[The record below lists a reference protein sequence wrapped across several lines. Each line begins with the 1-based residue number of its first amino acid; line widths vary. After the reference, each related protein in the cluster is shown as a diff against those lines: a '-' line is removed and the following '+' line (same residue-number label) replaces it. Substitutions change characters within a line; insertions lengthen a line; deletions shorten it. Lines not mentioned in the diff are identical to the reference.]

1 MTVRP
6 SRREL
11 KFVRRPWVASSLCIA
26 ALLTAFTASCSSVRR
41 PRNTIENA
49 AYRLTVETAPDGLR
63 AILED
68 KRSGLRLADGPM
80 VYRTDAAGHENPATL
95 FQLTDPTVSVDG
107 QRLII
112 IGTLAGLR
120 VQHTFALP
128 SDRPV
133 MDETLRLTNPTGTVV
148 SLPDFE
154 CGFTRVLKDES
165 ANIPADLA
173 GDRFVAVPH
182 RKRAEA
188 AKETYL
194 DFSSADMADKPG
206 FEAHP
211 DQVQD
216 PHYQPSRHRYSDG
229 WAWTHGSSAL
239 GIYKHSQEAM
249 LFSVLS
255 TVKSG
260 GRTLLRFGGTAMMMG
275 EPAIL
280 TRLKQ
285 GQTADLGL
293 TRYETFTG
301 GYREA
306 MYGCRRFLDERGCR
320 FPADFDPPVHWEQ
333 LYDMEGAWDHRATQ
347 YTKAIIER
355 EAQKGVDYS
364 CEAIYLDPGWD
375 TKFAS
380 FIWGDQWLGPMDA
393 FVKEMRDRYGL
404 KVSLHTPLATWMSLD
419 IPMGPSSIDSWP
431 AAARLV
437 APPAPAPEPGAKVTP
452 RRLPAICLG
461 SKQYLD
467 AAEKRLLDL
476 CAAGA
481 TFLMY
486 DGNFWNGGCVN
497 PDHGHPIPYTYEDH
511 IRANVDLAQ
520 RIHAKYPNVL
530 IEMHDMLAGGN
541 PVRDTPLFYTYGLPG
556 SWDENW
562 GYELMWDSMA
572 DIKALRCLSLYYS
585 NLSCNIPFY
594 LHVNLRGD
602 NTDAIVLWWY
612 ASTCRHLGIG
622 GTDKNPAVVA
632 AQKAAMKRYHAVE
645 ALYKRGEFYGISEE
659 IHIHVLGDR
668 VAVNAFNLDEK
679 ARTIEGSIGLA
690 EIGLDPARAYS
701 FDEPWVSCTDGKLV
715 VKADLGPWG
724 AKMSAAA
731 GR

>member
-1 MTVRP
+1 MPARLIKHALSSAETVWIVALLAVFAASCAP
-6 SRREL
+6 SRQ
-11 KFVRRPWVASSLCIA
+11 
-26 ALLTAFTASCSSVRR
+26 

-49 AYRLTVETAPDGLR
+49 AYRLTVDAASEGLHSV
-63 AILED
+63 LED
-68 KRSGLRLADGPM
+68 KRSGLRLADGPV

-95 FQLTDPTVSVDG
+95 FQLADSTVSVEG
-107 QRLII
+107 HTLII
-112 IGTLAGLR
+112 RGTLAGLR
-120 VQHTFALP
+120 VEHAFTLP
-128 SDRPV
+128 PGKLV
-133 MDETLRLTNPTGTVV
+133 MDETLRLTNPTPAVV

-154 CGFTRVLKDES
+154 CGLTRLLKEEGGS
-165 ANIPADLA
+165 IPADLA
-173 GDRFVAVPH
+173 GDRWVAVPH

-188 AKETYL
+188 PKEMYL
-194 DFSSADMADKPG
+194 DFSASDMADQPG
-206 FEAHP
+206 FEPHP
-211 DQVQD
+211 DAVQD
-216 PHYQPSRHRYSDG
+216 PHYLPSRHRYSDG
-229 WAWTHGSSAL
+229 WAWTHGGSAL
-239 GIYKHSQEAM
+239 GIYKYSQEAM

-255 TVKSG
+255 TAKTG
-260 GRTLLRFGGTAMMMG
+260 GRTLLRFGGTAMIMS
-275 EPAIL
+275 EPAVL
-280 TRLKQ
+280 TRLRP
-285 GQTADLGL
+285 GQTADMGL
-293 TRYETFTG
+293 TRYETFEG

-306 MYGCRRFLDERGCR
+306 MYGFRRFLDERGCR
-320 FPADFDPPVHWEQ
+320 FPASYDPPVHWEQ
-333 LYDMEGAWDHRATQ
+333 LYDMEGAWDHRAQQ

-380 FIWGDQWLGPMDA
+380 FVWGDAWLGPMEA

-419 IPMGPSSIDSWP
+419 IPMGPPAIDTYP
-431 AAARLV
+431 AAARLLPP
-437 APPAPAPEPGAKVTP
+437 PPAPQEPGAKAAP

-461 SKQYLD
+461 SRQYLE

-486 DGNFWNGGCVN
+486 DGNFWNGGCLD
-497 PDHGHPIPYTYEDH
+497 PDHGHPVPYTFEDH
-511 IRANVDLAQ
+511 IRANVDLAA
-520 RIHAKYPNVL
+520 RVHAKYPRVL
-530 IEMHDMLAGGN
+530 IEMHDMISGGN
-541 PVRDTPLFYTYGLPG
+541 PVRHTPLYYTYGLPG

-622 GTDKNPAVVA
+622 GTAKDPAVVV
-632 AQKAAMKRYHAVE
+632 AQKAAMKRYRAVE
-645 ALYKRGEFYGISEE
+645 DLYKRGEFFGISEE
-659 IHIHVLGDR
+659 IHVHALGNR
-668 VAVNAFNLDEK
+668 VAVNAFNLDDRV
-679 ARTIEGSIGLA
+679 RTIEGSIRLA
-690 EIGLDPARAYS
+690 ELGLDPARAYV
-701 FDEPWVSCTDGKLV
+701 FDEPWARSADGKLV
-715 VKADLGPWG
+715 VKAALGPWG
-724 AKMSAAA
+724 SKMASAE